1 MLKINFIA
9 GLSYY
14 CLTNKLTILSM
25 KNTNKLFVY
34 ILAAFL
40 FFGGN
45 AYASFPVKNEGKK
58 EQKAQ
63 IIKEEINS
71 TQVSAV
77 EKDFTPTEPQIV
89 SKEKTIK
96 QRITGLLNK
105 YLKKANGDWDI
116 FSILGFAF
124 GVVGLLVLPIL
135 FGIAAIVL
143 SIIGLKKTSNGQKGK
158 GFAIAGLIL
167 GILEVLIIFLVLGV
181 LLAVAAA

>member
-1 MLKINFIA
+1 
-9 GLSYY
+9 
-14 CLTNKLTILSM
+14 M

-71 TQVSAV
+71 TQVSTV

-105 YLKKANGDWDI
+105 YLKKADGDWDI
-116 FSILGFAF
+116 FSILGFVF

-167 GILEVLIIFLVLGV
+167 GILEVLIIFLLLGV

>member
-1 MLKINFIA
+1 
-9 GLSYY
+9 
-14 CLTNKLTILSM
+14 M
-25 KNTNKLFVY
+25 KNTNKLFIY
-34 ILAAFL
+34 FLAAFL
-40 FFGGN
+40 IFGSKV
-45 AYASFPVKNEGKK
+45 YASFPVKNESKK
-58 EQKAQ
+58 EQAAPTFQ
-63 IIKEEINS
+63 EEINS
-71 TQVSAV
+71 AQASAIN
-77 EKDFTPTEPQIV
+77 EDITPSDPQTI

-105 YLKKANGDWDI
+105 YLKKANGEWDI

-124 GVVGLLVLPIL
+124 GVVGLVFLPIL

-167 GILEVLIIFLVLGV
+167 GIIEVLIIFLLLGL

>member
-1 MLKINFIA
+1 MIKINFIA
-9 GLSYY
+9 GVSYY

-34 ILAAFL
+34 ILAALL

-58 EQKAQ
+58 EQT
-63 IIKEEINS
+63 IKEEMNS

-116 FSILGFAF
+116 FSILGFVF
-124 GVVGLLVLPIL
+124 GIVGLLVLPII

-167 GILEVLIIFLVLGV
+167 GILEVLIIFLLFGL

>member
-1 MLKINFIA
+1 
-9 GLSYY
+9 
-14 CLTNKLTILSM
+14 M

-58 EQKAQ
+58 EQKAET
-63 IIKEEINS
+63 IKEEINS

-89 SKEKTIK
+89 GKEKTIK

-105 YLKKANGDWDI
+105 YLKKADGDWDI
-116 FSILGFAF
+116 FSILGFVF
-124 GVVGLLVLPIL
+124 GIVGLFVLPII

-167 GILEVLIIFLVLGV
+167 GILEVLIIFLLLGV

>member
-1 MLKINFIA
+1 
-9 GLSYY
+9 
-14 CLTNKLTILSM
+14 M

-34 ILAAFL
+34 ILVAFL
-40 FFGGN
+40 FLGGN
-45 AYASFPVKNEGKK
+45 AHASFPVKNEGKK
-58 EQKAQ
+58 EQKEQ
-63 IIKEEINS
+63 TIKEEINS

-96 QRITGLLNK
+96 QRITGLFNK

-124 GVVGLLVLPIL
+124 GVVGLIFLPII
-135 FGIAAIVL
+135 FGIAALVL

-167 GILEVLIIFLVLGV
+167 GILEVLIIFLLFGL